1 MRFQVIR
8 GVFLRLLAVDPDGLC
23 VRMVAQDATNNRKD
37 TVMGLVTRYKTQ
49 EEIPEEVRED
59 FVEDNVSEKYKG
71 TWVHKDIFAL
81 EKSLGMERND
91 HKAAKASIAQLNE
104 QLTGAK
110 SELDSLHQLGTLEE
124 LTELRKKADAAL
136 PPPKLDELRTQ
147 LAATTQQLREA
158 QEWRKTNEP
167 LLKQLQEAEAK
178 HAREKDQADAR
189 KTIAAAV
196 KGIQGVNADALTDSL
211 YYQYLAGELKRSE
224 IGEIVAGD
232 GTPVADFAARYAKD
246 HGLILNSV
254 GGGAKPPQNLPRGSK
269 AALLAAYEDAKK
281 TGNTAEMLRLKT
293 EILKIQ

>member
-1 MRFQVIR
+1 
-8 GVFLRLLAVDPDGLC
+8 
-23 VRMVAQDATNNRKD
+23 MVAQDANKTERA
-37 TVMGLVTRYKTQ
+37 TVMGLKTRYDKQ

-59 FVEDNVSEKYKG
+59 FVEDTISEKHKG

-91 HKAAKASIAQLNE
+91 HKAAKTSIAQLNE

-124 LTELRKKADAAL
+124 LTELRRKADEAL

-158 QEWRKTNEP
+158 QDWRKTNEP

-189 KTIAAAV
+189 ATIASAV
-196 KGIQGVNADALTDSL
+196 KNIQGVNADALSETL
-211 YYQYLAGELKRSE
+211 YYQYLAGVLKRSE
-224 IGEIVAGD
+224 IGEIVASD
-232 GTPVADFAARYAKD
+232 GSTVSDFASRYAKE
-246 HGLILNSV
+246 HGLVLQSV
-254 GGGAKPPQNLPRGSK
+254 GGGAKPPQSITRGSK
-269 AALLAAYEDAKK
+269 AALQAAYEEAKK
-281 TGNTAEMLRLKT
+281 TGNTGEMLRIKT
-293 EILKIQ
+293 ELGKIQ